1 MAWCALQLSMEVIV
15 IKIGGSTM
23 GNQDTTLEDLVEL
36 QKQGIS
42 SVVVHGGGRAISE
55 WHSRLGISVS
65 FVQGLR
71 VTDAESLKVV
81 AAVLGGLVNK
91 KLVIEIQSR
100 GGKAIGISGSDGNL
114 LQAEIKDPKLGY
126 VGEIIAVD
134 PAPLRTMLEAG
145 YIPVVA
151 PVSSGTVDGQAT
163 LLNVNG
169 DNAAGAIAA
178 ALHADKLVFMT
189 DVEGI
194 LDSSG
199 KVIPSLNIAEAE
211 NLLNSRVIT
220 GGMIPKIEACLN
232 ALTSVPVV
240 SIVDGTRPRA
250 LLTGK
255 GGTTIAPE

>member
-1 MAWCALQLSMEVIV
+1 
-15 IKIGGSTM
+15 M

-42 SVVVHGGGRAISE
+42 PVVVHGGGRVISE

-71 VTDAESLKVV
+71 VTDVESMEVV

-91 KLVIEIQSR
+91 KLVIKIQSL
-100 GGKAIGISGSDGNL
+100 GGKALGISGSDGNL
-114 LQAEIKDPKLGY
+114 LQAEIKDPELGY
-126 VGEIIAVD
+126 VGEIIAVN
-134 PAPLRTMLEAG
+134 PVPLRVMLEAG

-151 PVSSGTVDGQAT
+151 PISSGTVDDQVT

-169 DNAAGAIAA
+169 DTAAGAIAA

-189 DVEGI
+189 NVEGI

-199 KVIPSLNIAEAE
+199 KVISRLNTAEAK
-211 NLLNSRVIT
+211 NLLNSGVIS
-220 GGMIPKIEACLN
+220 GGMIPKVEACLS
-232 ALTSVPVV
+232 ALALVPSV
-240 SIVDGTRPRA
+240 SIVDGTRARA
-250 LLTGK
+250 LLAGK